1 MIPSGASRI
10 LFICD
15 AGAAIGG
22 GHVMRCLTLAG
33 ALRAKGASVAFLA
46 TSETAPTLDAFA
58 PAEVGRAAAG
68 EGGFD
73 AVVVDHYRLSLDD
86 EAALCGLGG
95 RLVAIEDLGRPHPAA
110 ALVIDPGGLEGPG
123 YQLVRPEFSFLRPAA
138 LDRREEGARR
148 GGETQRALV
157 SLGLTDVGGITGR
170 AVAALLPVLEG
181 VALDVVVGASAPSL
195 PILRSL
201 AAEGRID
208 LHIQTDL
215 MAELIAE
222 ADIGV
227 GAGGSSLWERACLGL
242 PSVSLILA
250 DNQRDLTMKL
260 DERGATLALDARWPG
275 FEARLAAA
283 FGRLR
288 RDAGLRARLGE
299 TSAALC
305 DGQGAGRAAERVLQ
319 AVQ

>member
-22 GHVMRCLTLAG
+22 GHVMRCLTLAA
-33 ALRAKGASVAFLA
+33 ALRARGASVAFLA
-46 TSETAPTLDAFA
+46 TPETTPTLDAFA
-58 PAEVGRAAAG
+58 SAEVARAAPG

-73 AVVVDHYRLSLDD
+73 AVVVDHYRLSLED
-86 EAALCGLGG
+86 EAALAGLGG

-110 ALVIDPGGLEGPG
+110 ALVIDPGGLDGPG

-138 LDRREEGARR
+138 LARR
-148 GGETQRALV
+148 GGEAKRALV
-157 SLGLTDVGGITGR
+157 SLGLTDVGGITDR
-170 AVAALLPVLEG
+170 AVTALLPVLEG
-181 VALDVVVGASAPSL
+181 VALDVVVGAAAPSL
-195 PILRSL
+195 PMLHAL
-201 AAEGRID
+201 ADEGRID
-208 LHIQTDL
+208 LHVQTDL

-260 DERGATLALDARWPG
+260 DDRGATLALDARWPG
-275 FEARLAAA
+275 FEARLATA

-288 RDAGLRARLGE
+288 RDASLRARLGE

-305 DGQGAGRAAERVLQ
+305 DGQGAGRAAERIL
-319 AVQ
+319 ATL

>member
-1 MIPSGASRI
+1 MPSI

-33 ALRAKGASVAFLA
+33 TLRAKGASVAFLA
-46 TSETAPTLDAFA
+46 THETAPVLDAFA
-58 PAEVGRAAAG
+58 PAEVGRAAVG

-73 AVVVDHYRLSLDD
+73 AVVVDHYRLGLDE
-86 EAALCGLGG
+86 EAALAELGG
-95 RLVAIEDLGRPHPAA
+95 KLVAIEDVGRQHPAA
-110 ALVIDPGGLEGPG
+110 ALVIDPGGLDGPG
-123 YQLVRPEFSFLRPAA
+123 CQLVRPEFGALRAEA
-138 LDRREEGARR
+138 LARR
-148 GGETQRALV
+148 GGEARRALV
-157 SLGLTDVGGITGR
+157 SLGLTDVGGVTGR
-170 AVAALLPVLEG
+170 AVMALLPVLEG
-181 VALDVVVGASAPSL
+181 MALDVVIGASAPSL
-195 PILRSL
+195 PALRAL
-201 AAEGRID
+201 AGEGRIV
-208 LHIQTDL
+208 LHIQTDR
-215 MAELIAE
+215 MAELIAA

-260 DERGATLALDARWPG
+260 DDRGATLALDARWPG

-288 RDAGLRARLGE
+288 GNAGLRARLGE

-305 DGQGAGRAAERVLQ
+305 DGQGAGRAAERILAVL
-319 AVQ
+319 